1 MATTKYIVDNKAEQE
16 IDGDLAIGGD
26 LAIDG
31 DVNITGNTNIRPYKV
46 YTALLTQTGGDDPLQ
61 VIGDGN
67 TPGSSPPNNIIK
79 DVTYTITSNTDGD
92 FTTFGAPNNDV
103 GTSFVATQNVGY
115 YTATFELDYNTGAP
129 VVTVL
134 ENTIGNIWF
143 SYNTIGRYNVN
154 SDGLFTLSKTY
165 STIESQAT
173 DTVADGIKTAT
184 ITYDNS
190 TANTVVINTGIVS
203 DTVQDSYLFNTP
215 FEIITKAD

>member
-134 ENTIGNIWF
+134 ENTIGNVYWSYISTGVYSGTIDEDLVTEGKQVVF
-143 SYNTIGRYNVN
+143 SPTVTISTSDSSYFMAIENNTV
-154 SDGLFTLSKTY
+154 
-165 STIESQAT
+165 
-173 DTVADGIKTAT
+173 DGI
-184 ITYDNS
+184 
-190 TANTVVINTGIVS
+190 VGI
-203 DTVQDSYLFNTP
+203 
-215 FEIITKAD
+215 IITDGTDSINGGLVDFPIEIRVYN